1 MSETLSEMPAP
12 PAPPAPAT
20 FAGSLA
26 RKRLQILALAA
37 MSGIYFLSYFHR
49 VAVPG
54 TIFNQIQSDMALSAS
69 SVTAL
74 AAIMLYT
81 YAAVQL
87 FVGLCADRFGGVR
100 VMVAGGLVMAV
111 GAILF
116 PLCRS
121 ATTLYLCRALT
132 GFGAGFM
139 FLSIVR
145 EIAVMF
151 GSRRFPMLVGMLGGV
166 GFLGGI
172 TATLPLDRATALVGW
187 RAALLGF
194 GVLTL
199 VCVVLAGLMLK
210 KLGLPR
216 VRGAS
221 LSLRPIGKILGNRR
235 CWPLL
240 VINVINFP
248 VYFVI
253 QTTVGKKFL
262 EDFGGLS
269 SATSASMT
277 MIMLAAGGSAFL
289 LGGFL
294 PHWWGNRRRPVL
306 ILGTLLV
313 LIGVAI
319 LLAGVYFAAP
329 GWVFLA
335 GYVALAASSCTGPTS
350 TTLMKEMNGP
360 EAVALAVAM
369 PNSLCYAGVAV
380 LANSAGL
387 ILDCFASQAIVKPDH
402 RVYPPAAYALLF
414 LLLLTLTV
422 VSLIAS
428 CMVRDTE
435 IVKQKPS
442 QISEPV

>member
-1 MSETLSEMPAP
+1 MPT
-12 PAPPAPAT
+12 T
-20 FAGSLA
+20 FASSLA
-26 RKRLQILALAA
+26 RKRLQILALVA

-81 YAAVQL
+81 YAGVQL

-100 VMVAGGLVMAV
+100 VLVSGGLVMAA

-116 PLCRS
+116 PLCHS
-121 ATTLYLCRALT
+121 APTLYFCRALT

-139 FLSIVR
+139 YLSILR
-145 EIAVMF
+145 EVSIMF
-151 GSRRFPMLVGMLGGV
+151 GPRRFPMLIAMVGGV
-166 GFLGGI
+166 GFLGGMA
-172 TATLPLDRATALVGW
+172 ATLPMERATMLISW
-187 RAALLGF
+187 RMALLAVG
-194 GVLTL
+194 GLTL
-199 VCVVLAGLMLK
+199 FSVLLAAGVIK

-216 VRGAS
+216 TRGAA
-221 LSLRPIGKILGNRR
+221 LSLRPIGEILSNRR

-240 VINVINFP
+240 VCNVINFP

-277 MIMLAAGGSAFL
+277 MIMLATGGATTL

-294 PHWWGNRRRPVL
+294 PSWWGHRRKPVL

-313 LIGVAI
+313 LMGVVI
-319 LLAGVYFAAP
+319 LLTGVYCSAP
-329 GWVFLA
+329 GSVFLA
-335 GYVALAASSCTGPTS
+335 GYVVLAASSCSVPTG
-350 TTLMKEMNGP
+350 TTLMKELNRP
-360 EAVALAVAM
+360 ETVALAVAI

-380 LANSAGL
+380 LANAAGL
-387 ILDCFASQAIVKPDH
+387 ILDLFASKAIVKSDH
-402 RVYPPAAYALLF
+402 LIYPPAAYALLF
-414 LLLLTLTV
+414 WVLLALCG
-422 VSLIAS
+422 VSLIA
-428 CMVRDTE
+428 CFMIQEAKVIGPDATAD
-435 IVKQKPS
+435 VAKMG
-442 QISEPV
+442 EPI